1 MTALPARTNGT
12 TGIVDAVTNLQQKSN
27 LGDLRDFLAGLLGTD
42 GVVATARTA
51 LDVPQTTAA
60 ILKAIVTTKGD
71 IVAATGAGLPV
82 RLGVGS
88 EGQVPVARAAAA
100 TGIAWEA
107 PASGGGGTI
116 IPVGTRMLFQQTA
129 APTGFTKVTGAAF
142 NNKALRIV
150 TGTVGSGGATGFSS
164 VFGSGKTAGGTAL
177 SIANLPS
184 GNIGSFSVTSGG
196 RSAQHTHVFNDYYQS
211 TVVSGTAQVPS
222 LGADQTVISA
232 IAEVGANTPN
242 SVNGEGEEHTH
253 AVSGSVASAGGGT
266 THNHTL
272 SLDLAYHD
280 VIAAVKD

>member
-51 LDVPQTTAA
+51 LDVQQTTAA

-116 IPVGTRMLFQQTA
+116 IPAGTPMLFQQTA
-129 APTGFTKVTGAAF
+129 APCC
-142 NNKALRIV
+142 
-150 TGTVGSGGATGFSS
+150 
-164 VFGSGKTAGGTAL
+164 
-177 SIANLPS
+177 
-184 GNIGSFSVTSGG
+184 
-196 RSAQHTHVFNDYYQS
+196 
-211 TVVSGTAQVPS
+211 
-222 LGADQTVISA
+222 
-232 IAEVGANTPN
+232 
-242 SVNGEGEEHTH
+242 
-253 AVSGSVASAGGGT
+253 
-266 THNHTL
+266 
-272 SLDLAYHD
+272 
-280 VIAAVKD
+280 